1 MSRVDLDALAPIR
14 RHREAQAERAW
25 RQQRE
30 LLRER
35 EAAVATARAQMQA
48 TREQQAVQRE
58 ALYGEHR
65 GRALSVCELNAWSTQ
80 ERRLIGEL
88 AEQARAV
95 QALDDEQAQQAQHT
109 AAAQQRLQGR
119 RRDLEKLSAMMEYL
133 VETPSDE

>member
-1 MSRVDLDALAPIR
+1 MSRADLDALAPVR

-35 EAAVATARAQMQA
+35 QAAFAAARARWQA
-48 TREQQAVQRE
+48 ACEQQAAQRE

-65 GRALSVCELNAWSTQ
+65 GRALSICELNAWSTE

-88 AEQARAV
+88 AEQARAL
-95 QALDDEQAQQAQHT
+95 QALDEEQAQQARHT
-109 AAAQQRLQGR
+109 EAAQQRLQGR
-119 RRDLEKLSAMMEYL
+119 RRDLEKLGAMMEYL
-133 VETPSDE
+133 VEVPDDE

>member
-35 EAAVATARAQMQA
+35 EAAVVAARARMQA
-48 TREQQAVQRE
+48 SREQQALQRE

-65 GRALSVCELNAWSTQ
+65 GRALSLCELNAWSAQ

-88 AEQARAV
+88 AEQARAL

-119 RRDLEKLSAMMEYL
+119 RRDMEKLSAMLEHL
-133 VETPSDE
+133 VETPCDE

>member
-1 MSRVDLDALAPIR
+1 MSRADLDALAPVR

-35 EAAVATARAQMQA
+35 EAALADARARWQTACEQQA
-48 TREQQAVQRE
+48 TRRA

-65 GRALSVCELNAWSTQ
+65 GRAVSVAELNAWSTE

-88 AEQARAV
+88 AEQGQAL
-95 QALDDEQAQQAQHT
+95 QALDEQQMQQVRNT
-109 AAAQQRLQGR
+109 EAAQQRLRGR
-119 RRDLEKLSAMMEYL
+119 QRELEKLSVMMEYL
-133 VETPSDE
+133 MEAPRDE

>member
-35 EAAVATARAQMQA
+35 EAAVVAARARMQV

-65 GRALSVCELNAWSTQ
+65 GRALSVCELNAWSAQ

-88 AEQARAV
+88 AEQARAL
-95 QALDDEQAQQAQHT
+95 QALDDEQAQQAQDT
-109 AAAQQRLQGR
+109 AAAQQRLQGH
-119 RRDLEKLSAMMEYL
+119 RRDLEKLNAMMEHW

>member
-1 MSRVDLDALAPIR
+1 MSRVDLDTLAPIR

-35 EAAVATARAQMQA
+35 EAAVVAARARMQA
-48 TREQQAVQRE
+48 TSEEQALQRE

-88 AEQARAV
+88 AEQARALR
-95 QALDDEQAQQAQHT
+95 ALDDEQAQQAKDT

-119 RRDLEKLSAMMEYL
+119 RRDLEKLSAMMEHW

>member
-35 EAAVATARAQMQA
+35 EAAVVAARARMQA

-65 GRALSVCELNAWSTQ
+65 GRALSVCELNAWSAQ

-88 AEQARAV
+88 DEQVRAL
-95 QALDDEQAQQAQHT
+95 QALDAEQAQQAQHT
-109 AAAQQRLQGR
+109 TAAQQQLQGR
-119 RRDLEKLSAMMEYL
+119 RRDLEKLNAMMEHL
-133 VETPSDE
+133 AETPSDE